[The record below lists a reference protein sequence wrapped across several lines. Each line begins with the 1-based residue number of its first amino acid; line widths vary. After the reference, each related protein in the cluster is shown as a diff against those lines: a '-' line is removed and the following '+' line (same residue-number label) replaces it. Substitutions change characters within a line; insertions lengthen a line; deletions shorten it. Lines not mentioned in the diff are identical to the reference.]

1 MRATFNIIALLSISI
16 SFHAS
21 MLVTALSASPR
32 FNPVREPANQT
43 QGRNQQSLPPEKQ
56 KSLATY
62 GPEDVF
68 PTQTD
73 ERGGQ
78 NVQKRNRR
86 VRARSVSPAKPTAKP
101 IGIIAPAPT
110 QTPQVINATV
120 DPSPSPSPSTTPAV
134 AVANLAQEYP
144 SQQPNTLM
152 SLQNLLI
159 LTLLV
164 SCALIFVLFKLMSKL
179 REGSG

>member
-1 MRATFNIIALLSISI
+1 MKATSNIIALLSISI
-16 SFHAS
+16 PFYTL
-21 MLVTALSASPR
+21 MLVSNLLASPR
-32 FNPVREPANQT
+32 FHPVQEPANRT
-43 QGRNQQSLPPEKQ
+43 QGRDQQSLPPEKQ
-56 KSLATY
+56 NSLATF

-68 PTQTD
+68 PANAD
-73 ERGGQ
+73 ERDVQ
-78 NVQKRNRR
+78 NQQRRNRR
-86 VRARSVSPAKPTAKP
+86 ARPRSAAAPRTIVNPSA
-101 IGIIAPAPT
+101 IIAPAPT
-110 QTPQVINATV
+110 QPPQVINATV
-120 DPSPSPSPSTTPAV
+120 DPSPSPSPSATPAV
-134 AVANLAQEYP
+134 AVAKLSQEYP